1 MTRKIQ
7 RYGWQPDLPDQRDF
21 TYKTI
26 KPTTLTLPTSIDVRN
41 ASNIPVDQGDLGSCT
56 GNSIASCDY
65 FVQIKN
71 KHPYPAYPSRLA
83 IYYGERLIE
92 GTVSEDSGAMIRDG
106 FKVLANIGAASEKT
120 WPYIISKFARK
131 PTKAYFTAA
140 AKRTA
145 IAYYRIDNTNL
156 SALKTCLAEGYP
168 FVFGFTVY
176 ESFES
181 DQVTQTG
188 AVPMPSVHEAMLGGH
203 ATLAVGYNDL
213 TQRFLVQNS
222 WGTEWGDK
230 GFFTI
235 PYAYLTNTNL
245 ADDFWTLRSIK

>member
-7 RYGWQPDLPDQRDF
+7 RYGWQPDLPDHRDYSF
-21 TYKTI
+21 ASI
-26 KPTTLTLPTSIDVRN
+26 HHAAALLPASIDIRN
-41 ASNIPVDQGDLGSCT
+41 KSDVPVDQGDLGSCT
-56 GNSIASCDY
+56 GNAIASIDY
-65 FVQIKN
+65 FVQIKT
-71 KHPYPAYPSRLA
+71 KHPYPVYPSRLA
-83 IYYGERLIE
+83 IYYGEREIE
-92 GTVSEDSGAMIRDG
+92 GSINEDSGAMLRDG
-106 FKVLANIGAASEKT
+106 FKVLANIGAASEKL
-120 WPYIISKFARK
+120 WPYNTTKFTHK
-131 PTKAYFTAA
+131 PTKQYFTSAI
-140 AKRTA
+140 KRTA
-145 IAYYRIDNTNL
+145 LKYYRIDNRNL
-156 SALKTCLAEGYP
+156 LALKACLAEGFP

-181 DQVTQTG
+181 DEATRTG
-188 AVPMPSVHEAMLGGH
+188 IIHLPGMSEALLGGH
-203 ATLAVGYNDL
+203 AVMAVGYDDA